1 MTSGSGSGF
10 DPNVR
15 PSPQSRRLA
24 NVMRRSLRPA
34 GRAATT
40 GAVQVRTARRVVNG
54 LMVRFCAPARG
65 TVWEPAR
72 GEVEGHA
79 VAGEWVRAP
88 GVEPCDDTAILYMH
102 GSGFVLCSLATHR
115 GLVSR
120 ISAATGLPV
129 FSLDYRLAPEHPFPA
144 AHDDALAA
152 YRWLLA
158 EGYAPERIVVAGD
171 SAGGH
176 LSVSLAADLRREG
189 LPPPAGLV
197 LLSPFLDPSWE
208 HCVARD
214 LEVRDPFFVPST
226 GRRFVNLYM
235 HTAAPGEP
243 RVHPLDSAF
252 EGLPPVLLQTG
263 GAESLSAE
271 GEEFAARIVA
281 SGGSCE
287 LQVWPG
293 QVHVFQAAFRLV
305 PEADSA
311 VAEIGRFVRDLLSVE
326 RQRAA

>member
-1 MTSGSGSGF
+1 MTRPF
-10 DPNVR
+10 DPHAV

-24 NVMRRSLRPA
+24 NTLRRTLRPA
-34 GRAATT
+34 TRAATT
-40 GAVQVRTARRVVNG
+40 RKVQVRTTRRVING
-54 LMVRFCAPARG
+54 LMERLCAPARG
-65 TVWEPAR
+65 TSWQPVHEQ
-72 GEVEGHA
+72 VDGHR
-79 VAGEWVRAP
+79 VGGEWVRAP
-88 GVEPCDDTAILYMH
+88 GVEPSDDAVILYMH
-102 GSGFVLCSLATHR
+102 GSGFVFCSLVTHR

-129 FSLDYRLAPEHPFPA
+129 FSLDYRLAPEHTFPA

-176 LSVSLAADLRREG
+176 LSVSLAADLRRAG

-208 HCVARD
+208 RCVERD
-214 LEVRDPFFVPST
+214 LKVRDPFFIPSA
-226 GRRFVNLYM
+226 GRRFVDLYL
-235 HTAAPGEP
+235 HTAAPGDP
-243 RVHPLDSAF
+243 RADLINSAY
-252 EGLPPVLLQTG
+252 EGLPPTLLQTG

-271 GEEFAARIVA
+271 SEEFARRIEA

-287 LQVWPG
+287 LQVWSG
-293 QVHVFQAAFRLV
+293 QIHVFQAAFRIV
-305 PEADSA
+305 PEADRA
-311 VAEIGRFVRDLLSVE
+311 IAHIGRFVEELLSSQ
-326 RQRAA
+326 RRRAA